1 MPGFDSTRDAL
12 SQGIVAAILVG
23 VFALLA
29 ADRVHRV
36 LIPIG
41 AVALVWL
48 ISYFSP
54 FRLIS
59 FEAAQQ
65 AVDLNVILLLFAMMA
80 LVGVLKTTNVFPWAV
95 DRLLERSRGNPSRAA
110 RLIIW
115 FTGILSAILDNVTTV
130 IFTYP
135 MASEMARRLRING
148 SAFFLPMVMA
158 ANIGGTATLIGDPPN
173 VLIGAD
179 PRTGLSFMA
188 FIYNLTVPCTF
199 MMIVL
204 VWYSRRYYP
213 DDIGRGADADHAGA
227 ARPTGAVLQNVPLL
241 RATGWIT
248 VLIFLGF
255 MTHTLTHMPV
265 AVPAVIGVAAIL
277 FAQDYYYL
285 KEHQPTAEERQHGV
299 LAILEKD
306 IEWPTLAFFL
316 FLFVL
321 VGAAVATG
329 LIESLAQGLAW
340 LIGRSPVGSVY
351 RPRRPP
357 AGRPDHSLGLGL
369 LSALI
374 DNIPYTAVTIPLVAS
389 LLGQLNAGADG
400 QILWWAL
407 ALGACLG
414 GNGTLIGA
422 SANVTVTGLA
432 EKDGKRISFNEFT
445 AFGARVAALT
455 LADVIGLSRALALC
469 RLGGGEPRRRRAAGR
484 AVRGDAAQARCLKI
498 IASPHQPSSFILLRF
513 GQHGRN
519 AAFGADDHRSTDRAG
534 NLVLFLFEAE
544 LRHVVVNVVVGPGT
558 GRFTH
563 RELLLRVGRSF
574 FGREEFLRA
583 EVLRPFE
590 RRHDGVGEDAGNV
603 GHTVGGLGRSPR
615 LRAFLGWKQVAG
627 LRLGDCGRRRQGQRD
642 GNTGQSRA
650 EGCKKP
656 IAHGTLLIL
665 VHYST
670 YFSLLLFG
678 FFRRLPYISSSAYS
692 THLNSSSCA
701 FFST

>member
-1 MPGFDSTRDAL
+1 MHGFDSTQDFA
-12 SQGIVAAILVG
+12 SQAIVAAILVG

-59 FEAAQQ
+59 FETAQQ
-65 AVDLNVILLLFAMMA
+65 AIDLNVILLLFAMMA

-95 DRLLERSRGNPSRAA
+95 DRLLERSRGNPNRAA

-135 MASEMARRLRING
+135 MASEMARRLKING

-179 PRTGLSFMA
+179 PRTGLSFMD
-188 FIYNLTVPCTF
+188 FIYHLTVPCTF
-199 MMIVL
+199 MMIML
-204 VWYSRRYYP
+204 VWYSRRYYSA
-213 DDIGRGADADHAGA
+213 DIGQSADADHAGTA
-227 ARPTGAVLQNVPLL
+227 TPTGAKLRNVPLL
-241 RATGWIT
+241 RATCWIT
-248 VLIFLGF
+248 VLIFAGF

-265 AVPAVIGVAAIL
+265 AVPAVIGIAAIL
-277 FAQDYYYL
+277 LAQDYYYL
-285 KEHQPTAEERQHGV
+285 KEHRPTAEERRHGV

-306 IEWPTLAFFL
+306 IEWPTLAFFI

-329 LIESLAQGLAW
+329 LIESLALALAW
-340 LIGRSPVGSVY
+340 IIARISAGFSLSPTATLLIAALLILWVSGF
-351 RPRRPP
+351 
-357 AGRPDHSLGLGL
+357 
-369 LSALI
+369 LSAVI

-389 LLGQLNAGADG
+389 LLGQLKAGPDG
-400 QILWWAL
+400 QVLWWAL

-445 AFGARVAALT
+445 AFGARVAGLT
-455 LADVIGLSRALALC
+455 LVM
-469 RLGGGEPRRRRAAGR
+469 
-484 AVRGDAAQARCLKI
+484 
-498 IASPHQPSSFILLRF
+498 
-513 GQHGRN
+513 
-519 AAFGADDHRSTDRAG
+519 
-534 NLVLFLFEAE
+534 
-544 LRHVVVNVVVGPGT
+544 
-558 GRFTH
+558 
-563 RELLLRVGRSF
+563 
-574 FGREEFLRA
+574 
-583 EVLRPFE
+583 
-590 RRHDGVGEDAGNV
+590 
-603 GHTVGGLGRSPR
+603 
-615 LRAFLGWKQVAG
+615 
-627 LRLGDCGRRRQGQRD
+627 
-642 GNTGQSRA
+642 
-650 EGCKKP
+650 
-656 IAHGTLLIL
+656 
-665 VHYST
+665 
-670 YFSLLLFG
+670 
-678 FFRRLPYISSSAYS
+678 SSAYLALWLYIGS
-692 THLNSSSCA
+692 TVVNAAAAVILLGWLAIRSATQRNR
-701 FFST
+701 